1 MNGLRIQSKG
11 GKVGLWKGG
20 ELTMFK
26 GKKAIVIG
34 ERDGVQGPAIAQCLL
49 AAGAEVV
56 YVTTECFV

>member
-1 MNGLRIQSKG
+1 
-11 GKVGLWKGG
+11 
-20 ELTMFK
+20 MFK

-49 AAGAEVV
+49 AAGAEVA